1 MRIALKTSNLRG
13 TNPTLSANMK
23 RTVLTSAIAL
33 TLGLLSADAAD
44 KVDFGKQVYPILRE
58 KCLSCH
64 AAPYKDSRG
73 RTKKPKAGL
82 RLDTV
87 EWIQKGYL
95 DDDDNPKQA
104 VVAGNP
110 AKSPLYTSTAL
121 PADHDDIMPPKGDPL
136 SKAEQ
141 SLLKNWITQGANFGD
156 FKAPAYKNPKAK

>member
-1 MRIALKTSNLRG
+1 MHSHWG
-13 TNPTLSANMK
+13 SFPPTLRTRSISGNRSIRSSGKNASAATPLLT
-23 RTVLTSAIAL
+23 RT
-33 TLGLLSADAAD
+33 AA
-44 KVDFGKQVYPILRE
+44 
-58 KCLSCH
+58 
-64 AAPYKDSRG
+64 
-73 RTKKPKAGL
+73 AGL